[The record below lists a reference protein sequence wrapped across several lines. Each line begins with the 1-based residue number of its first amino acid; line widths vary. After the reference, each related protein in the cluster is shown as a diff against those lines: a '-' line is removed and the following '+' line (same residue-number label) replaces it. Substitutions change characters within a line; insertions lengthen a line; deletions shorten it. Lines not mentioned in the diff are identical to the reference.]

1 MMKNVGGIIL
11 FCMAFG
17 SVALQGLCQQSAAL
31 PADVLFAPFPEAGM
45 SKSGVLTVP
54 SLSEVTRE
62 YELNRLRLVMDAGES
77 DGFLFDR
84 NLYSYDYAAGA
95 VVASW
100 DAGLVAASASYAT
113 YPGLMSVE
121 SGVLSVTYD
130 FGKVVLTGNV
140 MAEKYRTFRGLD
152 TNYGVGGMLTYRI
165 GERFSLNVF
174 GQYYKKSL
182 YYSPAALPY
191 IGTSKYGVYAD
202 MQFGERFGMDL
213 GVSREYDAYSR
224 RWQTVPIAA
233 PYVKLNNGAKI
244 GLDVGRLLG
253 VMIDNWV
260 NGSRYNDSRN
270 PTMPPLL
277 PPMPPVR

>member
-1 MMKNVGGIIL
+1 MKNLWLVISL
-11 FCMAFG
+11 CMASGFF
-17 SVALQGLCQQSAAL
+17 ALQGHCQQPAAL
-31 PADVLFAPFPEAGM
+31 PGDVRFAPLPAAGM
-45 SKSGVLTVP
+45 SGRSVLQVP
-54 SLSEVTRE
+54 SLSEATGE
-62 YELNRLRLVMDAGES
+62 YELNRMRLVMDAGER

-84 NLYSYDYAAGA
+84 NIYSYDYAAGA

-100 DAGLVAASASYAT
+100 NAGLVAASALHAT
-113 YPGLMSVE
+113 YPGLMAVE
-121 SGVLSVTYD
+121 SGVLSVTHD

-191 IGTSKYGVYAD
+191 VGTSKYGVFAD

>member
-1 MMKNVGGIIL
+1 MKNVGVIIL

-45 SKSGVLTVP
+45 SESGVLPVP
-54 SLSEVTRE
+54 SLSEVTGE

-95 VVASW
+95 VVVSW
-100 DAGLVAASASYAT
+100 YAGLVAASASYAT
-113 YPGLMSVE
+113 YPGLMSME
-121 SGVLSVTYD
+121 SGVLSVTHD

-191 IGTSKYGVYAD
+191 VGTSKYGVFAD
-202 MQFGERFGMDL
+202 MQFGERFGM
-213 GVSREYDAYSR
+213 

>member
-1 MMKNVGGIIL
+1 MKNVGVIIL

-45 SKSGVLTVP
+45 SESGVLPVP
-54 SLSEVTRE
+54 SLSEVTGE
-62 YELNRLRLVMDAGES
+62 YELNRLRLVTDAGES

-95 VVASW
+95 VVVSW
-100 DAGLVAASASYAT
+100 YAGLVAASASYAT
-113 YPGLMSVE
+113 YPGLMSME
-121 SGVLSVTYD
+121 SGVLSVTHD

-191 IGTSKYGVYAD
+191 VGTSKYGVFA
-202 MQFGERFGMDL
+202 
-213 GVSREYDAYSR
+213 DAYSR